1 MPVLAQ
7 RVSPCRDVM
16 KLQDLQNGS
25 DIRGVAVGEDA
36 NLTPAEARVLGAA
49 FALWLQA
56 QAGRKDICVA
66 IGRDSRVSGP
76 ALLDACAGGL
86 ADMGVSVLDCGLAS
100 TPAMFMATVYDETDA
115 DGSVMI
121 TASHLPM
128 NRNGLKFF
136 TRRGGVEKED
146 IRAIIDLAEG
156 GDLHPADQRGSITH
170 TDLIGLYAADL
181 VSKVR
186 SATGAEHP
194 LDGLR
199 IVVDAGNGAGGF
211 YAEKVLA
218 PLGADISGSQF
229 LDPDGTFPNHIPNP
243 ENAEAIASIVDAVQR
258 AEADFGVIFDTDVDR
273 AGAVDK
279 GGSVLN
285 RNRLIAVLAAVL
297 LEENPGT
304 TIVTDS
310 VTSDGL
316 SDFIEKHGGRHHR
329 FRRGYRNVINESIR
343 LNEAG
348 QDSALA
354 IETSGHAAFRDNYFL
369 DDGAYL
375 VTRLLIQIARQHEDG
390 SVLSDLI
397 CDLEEPLESAEFRL
411 SIAESDFKAYGN
423 SIIEAL
429 KAYAA
434 ESAGVAPAAENYE
447 GIRLTFD
454 EGHGSGWLLLRL
466 SLHEPLMPLNIES
479 TEVGGLRQMVAYIYD
494 FLRRYDGLDLQ
505 PLEDF
510 LGPAGS

>member
-1 MPVLAQ
+1 
-7 RVSPCRDVM
+7 M
-16 KLQDLQNGS
+16 KLQELQNGS
-25 DIRGVAVGEDA
+25 DIRGIAVGNDA
-36 NLTPAEARVLGAA
+36 NLTPAEAQVLGAA
-49 FALWLQA
+49 FAEWLRA
-56 QAGRKDICVA
+56 AAGKKDIRVA
-66 IGRDSRVSGP
+66 VGRDSRVSGS
-76 ALLDACAGGL
+76 ALLAACAEGL
-86 ADMGVSVLDCGLAS
+86 ADMGAAVLDCGLAS

-115 DGSVMI
+115 DGAVMI

-136 TRRGGVEKED
+136 TRKGGLEKED
-146 IRAIIDLAEG
+146 IRAIIDIAEG
-156 GDLHPADQRGSITH
+156 ANLHTAKERGTITQV
-170 TDLIGLYAADL
+170 DLISRYADDL

-186 SATGAEHP
+186 AAAGAEQP
-194 LDGLR
+194 LAGLR
-199 IVVDAGNGAGGF
+199 IIVDAGNGAGGF

-218 PLGADISGSQF
+218 PLGADTRGSQF

-243 ENAEAIASIVDAVQR
+243 ENPEAMASIVEAVKQNG
-258 AEADFGVIFDTDVDR
+258 ADFGIIFDTDVDR

-285 RNRLIAVLAAVL
+285 RNRLIAVLAAIL
-297 LEENPGT
+297 LGENPGT

-316 SDFIEKHGGRHHR
+316 TDFIQKHGGRHHR

-343 LNEAG
+343 LNGEG

-375 VTRLLIQIARQHEDG
+375 VTRLLMQIARQQENG
-390 SVLSDLI
+390 GMLSDLI
-397 CDLEEPLESAEFRL
+397 GDLEEPLEDAEFRL
-411 SIAESDFKAYGN
+411 AVSEPDFRSYGN
-423 SIIEAL
+423 RIIDAL
-429 KAYAA
+429 REHAA
-434 ESAGVAPAAENYE
+434 GSAGVEPAAENYE

-454 EGHGSGWLLLRL
+454 EDHGSGWLLLRL
-466 SLHEPLMPLNIES
+466 SLHEPLMPLNMES
-479 TEVGGLRQMVAYIYD
+479 TKEGGLRQMSGYVYD
-494 FLRRYDGLDLQ
+494 FLRHYDGLDLR

-510 LGPAGS
+510 LGSAPS